1 MNVKYFFKREKV
13 GNGTRQEVRDIE
25 ALMNKIRT
33 LEDLSRGVDV
43 ICVLKDTV
51 WKVKGVYRE

>member
-13 GNGTRQEVRDIE
+13 GNETRQEVRDIE

-51 WKVKGVYRE
+51 